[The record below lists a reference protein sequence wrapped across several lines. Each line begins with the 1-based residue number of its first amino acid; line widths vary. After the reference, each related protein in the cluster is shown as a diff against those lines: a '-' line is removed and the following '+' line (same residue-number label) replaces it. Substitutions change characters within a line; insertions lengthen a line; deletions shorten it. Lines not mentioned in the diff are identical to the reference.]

1 MLRRSR
7 VLESLRA
14 GKQTAHA
21 KLNLADPRVI
31 EICGIAGVPCVWI
44 CNEHVPNTWL
54 NIENQIRAA
63 KLYDVDTIVR
73 VEKGCYNDFI
83 KPFEADATGI
93 MVPHVVSADEAREI
107 VEWTKFFPLG
117 KRALDGGNSE
127 GRYCQIPMD
136 EYINHSNT
144 ERFVILQI
152 ESPEALENVDEI
164 AAVEGYEML
173 CFGPG
178 DFSQRI
184 GKPGDM
190 SAPEIA
196 DARKKVAAAAKKH
209 GKVMMA
215 PGMMAPKEV
224 LDAEGF
230 MFYGLGA
237 DVISL
242 SSFFKGEVE
251 NFFGK
256 DATTAA
262 TQYDVAK

>member
-1 MLRRSR
+1 MGRAPKARQYRPGWQWTGAPDGLPQFEAHVCAARRP
-7 VLESLRA
+7 EWE
-14 GKQTAHA
+14 
-21 KLNLADPRVI
+21 DPRVSF
-31 EICGIAGVPCVWI
+31 
-44 CNEHVPNTWL
+44 
-54 NIENQIRAA
+54 
-63 KLYDVDTIVR
+63 D
-73 VEKGCYNDFI
+73 
-83 KPFEADATGI
+83 
-93 MVPHVVSADEAREI
+93 
-107 VEWTKFFPLG
+107 
-117 KRALDGGNSE
+117 
-127 GRYCQIPMD
+127 
-136 EYINHSNT
+136 
-144 ERFVILQI
+144 
-152 ESPEALENVDEI
+152 
-164 AAVEGYEML
+164 AVEGYEML

-262 TQYDVAK
+262 KQYDVAK

>member
-1 MLRRSR
+1 MELGFTWGYWARAMPDNF
-7 VLESLRA
+7 LELSVAAEEA
-14 GKQTAHA
+14 GFDCIW
-21 KLNLADPRVI
+21 L
-31 EICGIAGVPCVWI
+31 G
-44 CNEHVPNTWL
+44 NEHVPSSWPDL
-54 NIENQIRAA
+54 ENQVRAA
-63 KLYDVDTIVR
+63 KLYDVDVVIR
-73 VEKGCYNDFI
+73 VERGSYSSYIKG
-83 KPFEADATGI
+83 FEIDACGI

-107 VEWTKFFPLG
+107 VEWTKFYPLG

-136 EYINHSNT
+136 EYIHHSNT

-184 GKPGDM
+184 GKPADM

-262 TQYDVAK
+262 KQYDVAK